1 MNRSTIITACLL
13 LASCTAQAQNPTP
26 TPSPSLVSTP
36 AASPVPNTRAK
47 RFILELSLSAPEDL
61 KVREGDVVV
70 MGQVLSDRTRERQRL
85 EAQKAQVL
93 IQLDRLKQ
101 VPIKPLPPKSASD
114 IANLPT
120 PSFLEEEAEIDRKQ
134 VTLQQIEQNWNRQQ
148 RKIDLLQGFNPND
161 LSPSTLPHEQEKLRQ
176 RERDVKQ
183 AKAELELSQAKLDR
197 AGENYQYRQYEH
209 PLEVSKRSIDIERQQ
224 QEYQRQLQEY
234 EQQERDRTFQLA
246 QVNVQ
251 LQNLETQL
259 TNLSIVKSAYNAKV
273 QRVKWKGQ
281 NNQILTVELTLI
293 VGDLRNVPRSSQ
305 TRSDDSDDPKPETPP
320 FQSSDSQR

>member
-1 MNRSTIITACLL
+1 MKRLFLVGLFLC
-13 LASCTAQAQNPTP
+13 SCTAQAQNSTSPSPTP
-26 TPSPSLVSTP
+26 TITPTP
-36 AASPVPNTRAK
+36 AASPTPDTRTK

-70 MGQVLSDRTRERQRL
+70 VGQVLSDRTRERQRL

-101 VPIKPLPPKSASD
+101 APIKPLPPKAASE

-120 PSFLEEEAEIDRKQ
+120 PSFIEEEAEIDRKQ
-134 VTLQQIEQNWNRQQ
+134 VILQQVEQDWNRQQ
-148 RKIDLLQGFNPND
+148 RKIDLLQGIDPKE
-161 LSPSTLPHEQEKLRQ
+161 LPPSTLPHEQEKLRQ

-183 AKAELELSQAKLDR
+183 AKAELELVRAKLDR
-197 AGENYQYRQYEH
+197 AKENYQYRQYDH
-209 PLEVSKRSIDIERQQ
+209 SLEVSKRSIDIERQQ

-273 QRVKWKGQ
+273 QRVRWKGQ

-293 VGDLRNVPRSSQ
+293 VGDLRNVPRSKQAS
-305 TRSDDSDDPKPETPP
+305 SDDSDDTKPETPP
-320 FQSSDSQR
+320 FQSPNSQR